1 MRVRSVMTGA
11 PYFCRPENNL
21 GTATQ
26 YMWEGNC
33 GFLPVVGHD
42 SKVIGVITDRD
53 ICIAFGTRNRLPG
66 EINVGEVM
74 SRKVFSC
81 SSEDDIHVALRKMQE
96 GQVRRLPVTSQDGS
110 LVGVISLDDIL
121 CQAEPL
127 TLGKVPEL
135 TSEEIVR
142 TYQIVNQQQ
151 VPQAAFKRAAA
162 ANG

>member
-1 MRVRSVMTGA
+1 
-11 PYFCRPENNL
+11 
-21 GTATQ
+21 
-26 YMWEGNC
+26 MWEGNC
-33 GFLPVVGHD
+33 GFLPVMGNDNKIV
-42 SKVIGVITDRD
+42 GVITDRD
-53 ICIAFGTRNRLPG
+53 ICIAFGTRSRLPG

-81 SSEDDIHVALRKMQE
+81 SAEDDIHVALRRMQE

-127 TLGKVPEL
+127 SLGKMPEL
-135 TSEEIVR
+135 TNEEILR
-142 TYQIVNQQQ
+142 TCKIVNRQQ

-162 ANG
+162 G

>member
-1 MRVRSVMTGA
+1 MRARNVMTST

-33 GFLPVVGHD
+33 GFLPVMGNDNKIV
-42 SKVIGVITDRD
+42 GVITDRD

-81 SSEDDIHVALRKMQE
+81 SAEDDIHVALRRMQE
-96 GQVRRLPVTSQDGS
+96 GQVRRLPVTSQEGS

-127 TLGKVPEL
+127 SLGKMPEL
-135 TSEEIVR
+135 TNEEILR
-142 TYQIVNQQQ
+142 TCKIVNRQQ

-162 ANG
+162 G

>member
-1 MRVRSVMTGA
+1 MRVRSVMTGT
-11 PYFCRPENNL
+11 PYFCRPETNL

-33 GFLPVVGHD
+33 GFLPVVGND
-42 SKVIGVITDRD
+42 NKIVGVITDRD

-66 EINVGEVM
+66 DINVGEVM

-81 SSEDDIHVALRKMQE
+81 LSEDDIHVALRRMQE

-127 TLGKVPEL
+127 SLGKIPEL
-135 TSEEIVR
+135 TNEEILR
-142 TYQIVNQQQ
+142 TCRIVNRQQ

-162 ANG
+162 G